1 MSKIKE
7 LIDCIKN
14 GEARKISKLFSS
26 AVAVKASDKLDEVK
40 KDLAKGMFTP
50 KKKLKSRLT
59 EDVLTDIQG
68 IVDNNQPAS
77 VQLSNGESLDIDA
90 ATANVLLTVLN
101 ALDGEN
107 KQRMLDVMS
116 SNAPEFLKVVDFA
129 WKQVE

>member
-14 GEARKISKLFSS
+14 GEARKINKLFSS
-26 AVAVKASDKLDEVK
+26 AVAVKASNKLDDVK
-40 KDLAKGMFTP
+40 KDIAKEMFAL

-59 EDVLTDIQG
+59 EDVLADIQS
-68 IVDNNQPAS
+68 IVDNNQPAL
-77 VQLSNGESLDIDA
+77 VQLSNGESLDVDS

-101 ALDGEN
+101 ALESDN
-107 KQRMLDVMS
+107 KQRMVDLMS
-116 SNAPEFLKVVDFA
+116 SNASEFMKVVDFA